1 MKFKEIRLR
10 LSQKLKNRNNLFQ
23 SLYQAGEKRWGT
35 DESMFNAIMASQSYE
50 QLRAVFDAYQ
60 RISGKDIEK
69 VIKSEMSG
77 NLELGM
83 LAIGLL

>member
-1 MKFKEIRLR
+1 
-10 LSQKLKNRNNLFQ
+10 
-23 SLYQAGEKRWGT
+23 
-35 DESMFNAIMASQSYE
+35 MFNAIMASQSYE